1 MAFGCLEKERAMEL
15 SDLNPMQ
22 RLAAETLEGPV
33 LILAGA
39 GSGKTRTITYRI
51 ANLIDHG
58 VRPWHILA
66 LTFTNKAA
74 KEMQERVERLVGDT
88 ADMWMGTFHSICARI
103 LRRDIEKIGRARD
116 FVIYDEEDAG
126 RILKDILKDLN
137 IGDKVFT
144 PRELKRYISDAK
156 NKLLAPDEWFAQ
168 SERTYRAQQIHDI
181 YTLYDKR
188 LAAVNAL
195 DFDDLLIKTLQLFVD
210 NPPVLD
216 YYQRRF
222 EYVHVDEY
230 QDTNRAQYQLVRLLT
245 LTHHNLCVVGDDD
258 QSIYAWRGADIRNIL
273 DFEKDYPEA
282 RVIKLEQNYRN
293 TSNIL
298 EAANQVIAHNLGR
311 KEKRLWTVTPVGEPI
326 HVYGAMDEKD
336 EAVWIADRIRDL
348 TGEDVP
354 LSEICVLYRMHAQ
367 SRVMEDALNRAG
379 VPYRIFGGTRFYDRK
394 EIKDALAYLRLML
407 NQRDDVSLE
416 RIINTPR
423 RAIGDTTVNA
433 LKAAARDRG
442 ISLYEALFDH
452 DPLPGRANSAVK
464 AFADMMDGLRRERD
478 TLPLRQFAEKV
489 IDKSGLIAQYALDT
503 TEEGRAHKENLLELL
518 SAVRDFTTQHP
529 DAGLAEFM
537 ENVAL
542 VSDLDQSTNP
552 NRYVTLMTLHS
563 VKGLEFDAVFIAGLE
578 EEIFPLIRPFEEGN
592 DRVEEERR
600 LCYVGITRARKKLFL
615 SYARSRLLFN
625 QVVSHDVSRFIRE
638 ISPDLMKVE
647 SRARSARPM
656 PPARPR
662 SAPSYPRAPVSR
674 PKGAGGLLNI
684 PGVTKGFVPSK
695 AREGAGRALRGM
707 YGPGDRVMHRSFGEG
722 KVVAV
727 TGDDSA
733 PVITISFPSYG
744 IKRFSLTAAPIIKLE
759 D

>member
-1 MAFGCLEKERAMEL
+1 MEL
-15 SDLNPMQ
+15 TDLNPMQ
-22 RLAAETLEGPV
+22 RLAAETLEGPM

-74 KEMQERVERLVGDT
+74 REMQERVERLVGDT
-88 ADMWMGTFHSICARI
+88 ADMWMGTFHSICVRI
-103 LRRDIEKIGRARD
+103 LRRDIEKIGRGRD

-137 IGDKVFT
+137 IAEKVFT
-144 PRELKRYISDAK
+144 PRELRRYISDAK
-156 NKLLAPDEWFAQ
+156 NRLLTPDEWFTQ
-168 SERTYRAQQIHDI
+168 SDRTYRDQQIHDI
-181 YTLYDKR
+181 YTRYDKR
-188 LAAVNAL
+188 LTEVNAL
-195 DFDDLLIKTLQLFVD
+195 DFDDLLIKTLQLFVES
-210 NPPVLD
+210 PPVLD

-222 EYVHVDEY
+222 EYIHVDEY
-230 QDTNRAQYQLVRLLT
+230 QDTNRAQYQMVRLLT
-245 LTHHNLCVVGDDD
+245 LNHHNLCVVGDDD

-311 KEKRLWTVTPVGEPI
+311 KDKRLWTVAPVGEPI
-326 HVYGAMDEKD
+326 RVYGALDEKD
-336 EAVWIADRIRDL
+336 EAAWIADRIRGL
-348 TGEDVP
+348 TDDGVP
-354 LSEICVLYRMHAQ
+354 MSEICVLYRMHAQ

-407 NQRDDVSLE
+407 NQKDDVSLE

-433 LKAAARDRG
+433 LKASARDRG

-452 DPLPGRANSAVK
+452 DPLPGRAGSAVA
-464 AFADMMDGLRRERD
+464 AFAEMMDGLRKERD
-478 TLPLRQFAEKV
+478 TLPLLQFAEKV
-489 IDKSGLIAQYALDT
+489 IDRSGLIAQYALDT

-518 SAVRDFTTQHP
+518 SAVRDFTGQHP
-529 DAGLAEFM
+529 GAGLAEFM

-542 VSDLDQSTNP
+542 VSDLDQSENP

-563 VKGLEFDAVFIAGLE
+563 VKGLEFDAVFIAGME
-578 EEIFPLIRPFEEGN
+578 EEVFPLIRPFDDGN

-600 LCYVGITRARKKLFL
+600 LCYVGITRARKYLFL

-625 QVVSHDVSRFIRE
+625 QVVSHDISRFLRE
-638 ISPDLMKVE
+638 ISPDLLSAE
-647 SRARSARPM
+647 ARARRPGTMPSSRPRTAPAYPAARPQG
-656 PPARPR
+656 
-662 SAPSYPRAPVSR
+662 YPRAPVSR
-674 PKGAGGLLNI
+674 PSGAGGLLNI

-695 AREGAGRALRGM
+695 AREGAAKALRQM
-707 YGPGDRVMHRSFGEG
+707 YRPGDRVMHRHFGEG
-722 KVVAV
+722 RVEAV
-727 TGDDSA
+727 TGDEND
-733 PVITISFPSYG
+733 PVIRISFPSYG
-744 IKRFSLTAAPIIKLE
+744 VKQFSLAAAPIIKLE